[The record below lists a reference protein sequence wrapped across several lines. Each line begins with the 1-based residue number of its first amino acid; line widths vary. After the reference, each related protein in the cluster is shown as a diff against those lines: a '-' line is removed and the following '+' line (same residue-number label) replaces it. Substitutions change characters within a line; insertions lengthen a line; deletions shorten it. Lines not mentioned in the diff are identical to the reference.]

1 MNVIIKPYYA
11 LPCELE
17 TFTIN
22 GKDAYKN
29 DFGYSTDFGDELN
42 RYEYGCGNMKFI
54 SYDTPI
60 EGLLEEYGITINEYN
75 EICEMLEVNLHVGEC
90 GWCI

>member
-1 MNVIIKPYYA
+1 MNVVIKPYYA

-22 GKDAYKN
+22 GKDAYKD
-29 DFGYSTDFGDELN
+29 DFGYSTNSGDGLN
-42 RYEYGCGNMKFI
+42 ILEYGCGNMKFI

-60 EGLLEEYGITINEYN
+60 EGLLEEYEITMNEYN
-75 EICEMLEVNLHVGEC
+75 KICEMLEAKLYVGEC
-90 GWCI
+90 GWCV